1 MPIPVIIAN
10 SGSFGINTDILET
23 NLINQIILFAGLFK
37 FGGKFLG
44 NGLEQ
49 RQAEIITCVE
59 DSEKLLNEATRKLEE
74 AKKQLSQARVI
85 IEEIKNETRLT
96 KSKLLENDY
105 VQAKSELERRFLST
119 VIILQS
125 RERLI
130 LNEIKQNISLL
141 ALQQVITKIEIG
153 TDLEINQH
161 SYMNKSI
168 DMLSVVNKN

>member
-1 MPIPVIIAN
+1 MKPQ
-10 SGSFGINTDILET
+10 E
-23 NLINQIILFAGLFK
+23 NLKKQ
-37 FGGKFLG
+37 
-44 NGLEQ
+44 
-49 RQAEIITCVE
+49 
-59 DSEKLLNEATRKLEE
+59 
-74 AKKQLSQARVI
+74 KKQLSQARVI

-141 ALQQVITKIEIG
+141 ALQQVITKIEI
-153 TDLEINQH
+153 DEN
-161 SYMNKSI
+161 
-168 DMLSVVNKN
+168 NKNINWQTLLHKEKHPSWWRNRTEL

>member
-1 MPIPVIIAN
+1 MKKITDFKWIIIGRN
-10 SGSFGINTDILET
+10 SHT
-23 NLINQIILFAGLFK
+23 
-37 FGGKFLG
+37 
-44 NGLEQ
+44 
-49 RQAEIITCVE
+49 
-59 DSEKLLNEATRKLEE
+59 
-74 AKKQLSQARVI
+74 
-85 IEEIKNETRLT
+85 
-96 KSKLLENDY
+96 LLENDY
-105 VQAKSELERRFLST
+105 MQAKSELERRFLST